1 MGDTMTAS
9 SSSPDG
15 DSAGMLALGMADW
28 LCRRAARGPQRPALT
43 SGGQTWSYGELVAR
57 AGRMAA
63 VLAAGGVRPG
73 QRVGYLGLNDPLFL
87 VTQFACGWLGAIF
100 VPLNFRLTG
109 PELAFIL
116 NDAGVH
122 TLFADDGYT
131 AVIDEVRGRLEC
143 RRYLAR
149 AAAPGWEGLD
159 ALLADAGGGNA
170 HGIAHG
176 NAHHN
181 AAPPLAATR
190 PDDVAAIMYTSGTT
204 GNPKGAML
212 THGNFWINNLNVTM
226 MSDIASTDVGL
237 NFAPLFHVGGMCC
250 ITLPILMAG
259 GHLVLQRSFDPAA
272 VMRDIATYRVTLS
285 FAVPAML
292 LFISQHPDFAR
303 ADLSS
308 VRGISVGG
316 APMPEPLLR
325 LFSARGIPV
334 NQGYGLT
341 ETAAATTFLAPER
354 GADKLGSCGTPA
366 MLTEVCI
373 RAFNGAP
380 VATARERG
388 EICVRGGNVM
398 KGYWNRPDATAGAFY
413 PGGWFRTG
421 DVGYT
426 DEEGFYY
433 ICDRLKDMVITGGEN
448 VYPAEVESV
457 LYDHPAIAE
466 VAVIGAPDTQW
477 GEHVV
482 AVVALKPGAS
492 LTLEALQAF
501 AEPRLARYKL
511 PRELRTVA
519 ALPRNPT
526 GKVLKIRL
534 REQGGQGGQGG

>member
-1 MGDTMTAS
+1 MSVKPS
-9 SSSPDG
+9 SAAG
-15 DSAGMLALGMADW
+15 DSAGLLALGMAQW

-43 SGGQTWSYGELVAR
+43 GAGQTWSYGELVIK
-57 AGRMAA
+57 AGQMAA

-122 TLFADDGYT
+122 TLFADEDYAGL
-131 AVIDEVRGRLEC
+131 IDEIRPRLEC
-143 RRYLAR
+143 QRYLR
-149 AAAPGWEGLD
+149 RGPAPGWEGLD
-159 ALLADAGGGNA
+159 ALMARAA
-170 HGIAHG
+170 
-176 NAHHN
+176 
-181 AAPPLAATR
+181 AAPPLAATH

-204 GNPKGAML
+204 GHPKGAML
-212 THGNFWINNLNVTM
+212 THGNFWSNNLNVMM
-226 MSDIASTDVGL
+226 MSDIASTDVAL

-250 ITLPILMAG
+250 VTLPILMAG
-259 GHLVLQRSFDPAA
+259 GHLVLQRSFDPGSVMQA
-272 VMRDIATYRVTLS
+272 VAEHRVTLS

-292 LFISQHPDFAR
+292 LFVSQHPDFER

-308 VRGISVGG
+308 LRSISVGG

-354 GADKLGSCGTPA
+354 ARDKLGSCGTPA
-366 MLTEVCI
+366 ILTEVCI
-373 RAFNGAP
+373 RDFDGRSVTQP
-380 VATARERG
+380 HQRG
-388 EICVRGGNVM
+388 EVCARGGNIM

-413 PGGWFRTG
+413 DGGWFRTG
-421 DVGYT
+421 DIGYA

-433 ICDRLKDMVITGGEN
+433 ICDRLKDMVISGGEN

-457 LYDHPAIAE
+457 LYEHPAIAE
-466 VAVIGAPDTQW
+466 VAVIGAPDPRW

-482 AVVALKPGAS
+482 AVVALKPGLS
-492 LTLEALQAF
+492 LTLEALQDF

-511 PRELRTVA
+511 PRELRVVG

-526 GKVLKIRL
+526 GKVLKMRL
-534 REQGGQGGQGG
+534 REQGAGQDSGQTA

>member
-1 MGDTMTAS
+1 MTATPS
-9 SSSPDG
+9 STDG
-15 DSAGMLALGMADW
+15 SGDGERAGMLALGMADW
-28 LCRRAARGPQRPALT
+28 LRRRAARGPQRPALT

-57 AGRMAA
+57 AGQMAA

-122 TLFADDGYT
+122 TLFADDGHT
-131 AVIDEVRGRLEC
+131 AVIGEVRGQLEC
-143 RRYLAR
+143 RRYLSR

-159 ALLADAGGGNA
+159 ALLAAAARD
-170 HGIAHG
+170 
-176 NAHHN
+176 N
-181 AAPPLAATR
+181 AAPAPAATR
-190 PDDVAAIMYTSGTT
+190 PGDVAAIMYTSGTT

-226 MSDIASTDVGL
+226 MSDIASTDVAL

-250 ITLPILMAG
+250 ITLPVLMAG

-272 VMRDIATYRVTLS
+272 VMQDIATHRVTLS

-303 ADLSS
+303 ADLSTL
-308 VRGISVGG
+308 RGISVGG

-325 LFSARGIPV
+325 LFGARGIPV

-354 GADKLGSCGTPA
+354 GADKLGSCGTA
-366 MLTEVCI
+366 AILTEVCI

-380 VATARERG
+380 VATPRERG

-398 KGYWNRPDATAGAFY
+398 KGYWNRPEATAGAFY

-421 DVGYT
+421 DVGYA

-433 ICDRLKDMVITGGEN
+433 ICDRLKDMIITGGEN

-466 VAVIGAPDTQW
+466 VAVIGAPDAQW
-477 GEHVV
+477 GERVV
-482 AVVALKPGAS
+482 AVAALRPGAS
-492 LTLEALQAF
+492 LTLEELQAF
-501 AEPRLARYKL
+501 AGPRLARYKL
-511 PRELRTVA
+511 PRELRVVA

-526 GKVLKIRL
+526 GKVLKVRL
-534 REQGGQGGQGG
+534 REHGGQAA

>member
-1 MGDTMTAS
+1 MTGKPS
-9 SSSPDG
+9 SLSPG
-15 DSAGMLALGMADW
+15 DSPGMLALGMADW

-43 SGGQTWSYGELVAR
+43 CAGQTWTYAELVAR
-57 AGRMAA
+57 TGRMAT
-63 VLAAGGVRPG
+63 VLAAGGVQPG

-87 VTQFACGWLGAIF
+87 VTQFACGWLGAVF

-109 PELAFIL
+109 PELAFIV

-131 AVIDEVRGRLEC
+131 GLIDEVRPRLEC
-143 RRYLAR
+143 QRYLGR
-149 AAAPGWEGLD
+149 TAAPGWEGLD
-159 ALLADAGGGNA
+159 ALMAKAAQAGA
-170 HGIAHG
+170 V
-176 NAHHN
+176 
-181 AAPPLAATR
+181 PPLAATH
-190 PDDVAAIMYTSGTT
+190 PDDVAAVMYTSGTT

-212 THGNFWINNLNVTM
+212 THGNFWSNNLNVM
-226 MSDIASTDVGL
+226 LMSDIASTDVAL

-250 ITLPILMAG
+250 VTLPILMAG
-259 GHLVLQRSFDPAA
+259 GHLVLQRSFDPAG
-272 VMRDIATYRVTLS
+272 VMQDVAEHRVTVS

-292 LFISQHPDFAR
+292 LFVSQHPDFER

-308 VRGISVGG
+308 LRSISVGG

-325 LFSARGIPV
+325 LFSVRGIPV

-354 GADKLGSCGTPA
+354 AHDKLGSCGTPA
-366 MLTEVCI
+366 FLTEVCV
-373 RAFNGAP
+373 RAFDGTPVTAP
-380 VATARERG
+380 HERG
-388 EICVRGGNVM
+388 ELCARGANVM

-413 PGGWFRTG
+413 EGGWFRTG
-421 DVGYT
+421 DVGYA

-457 LYDHPAIAE
+457 LYEHPAIAE
-466 VAVIGAPDTQW
+466 VAVIGAPDPRW

-501 AEPRLARYKL
+501 AETRLARYKL
-511 PRELRTVA
+511 PRELRVVA

-534 REQGGQGGQGG
+534 REQATA